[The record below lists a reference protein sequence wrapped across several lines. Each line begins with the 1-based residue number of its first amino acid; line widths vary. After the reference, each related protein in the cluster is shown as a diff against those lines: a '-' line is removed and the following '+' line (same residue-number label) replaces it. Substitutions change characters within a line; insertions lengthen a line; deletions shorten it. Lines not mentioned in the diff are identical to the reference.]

1 MRRILSWAAAAAILA
16 TPASGWCQGADP
28 KPSQQKQS
36 QTPAQSS
43 AAAATGTTNSI
54 STTSTT
60 TSASPAPQQESLAE
74 AARKAREAKKDAT
87 KPPTV
92 FTNDNIPTQG
102 GISTVGEPSSD
113 KHDDADKAGKGDSK
127 SGDANGEKAWRDK
140 FTALRA
146 KLARDT
152 EDLNVMQRELGVL
165 DLQNY
170 SDPVKAMQQSLTRD
184 DINKKTADID
194 AKAQAVKADQQA
206 IDDAQ
211 DDLRKSGGDS
221 GWAR

>member
-16 TPASGWCQGADP
+16 IPASGWCQGADP
-28 KPSQQKQS
+28 KRSQENQS
-36 QTPAQSS
+36 QTPAQSN
-43 AAAATGTTNSI
+43 ATATTGTTTPTGAA
-54 STTSTT
+54 STTMTET
-60 TSASPAPQQESLAE
+60 PAQQQESLAE
-74 AARKAREAKKDAT
+74 AARKAREAKKDST

-102 GISTVGEPSSD
+102 GISTVGGPSSD
-113 KHDDADKAGKGDSK
+113 KHDDADKANSK
-127 SGDANGEKAWRDK
+127 SGDANSEKAWRDK
-140 FTALRA
+140 FATLRA

-184 DINKKTADID
+184 DINKKTAEID
-194 AKAQAVKADQQA
+194 AKAQAIKADQQA

-221 GWAR
+221 GWGR

>member
-16 TPASGWCQGADP
+16 VPASGWCQGADP
-28 KPSQQKQS
+28 KPSQENQS
-36 QTPAQSS
+36 QTPAQSNP
-43 AAAATGTTNSI
+43 ATTTD
-54 STTSTT
+54 TTSTT
-60 TSASPAPQQESLAE
+60 MTATPAPQQESLAE
-74 AARKAREAKKDAT
+74 AARKAREAKKDST

-102 GISTVGEPSSD
+102 GISTVGGPSSD
-113 KHDDADKAGKGDSK
+113 KHDDADKTDTGDSK
-127 SGDANGEKAWRDK
+127 SGDANSEKAWRDK
-140 FTALRA
+140 FASLRA

-194 AKAQAVKADQQA
+194 AKAQAIKADQQA

-221 GWAR
+221 GWGR

>member
-43 AAAATGTTNSI
+43 AAAT
-54 STTSTT
+54 
-60 TSASPAPQQESLAE
+60 SPALTSQRARPQRPPLPRSRSLWPKQRGKRAKQ
-74 AARKAREAKKDAT
+74 RKMRR

-113 KHDDADKAGKGDSK
+113 KHDDADKADKADSK

-140 FTALRA
+140 FAALRA

-165 DLQNY
+165 DLQYY

-206 IDDAQ
+206 IDDAE

>member
-1 MRRILSWAAAAAILA
+1 M
-16 TPASGWCQGADP
+16 T
-28 KPSQQKQS
+28 
-36 QTPAQSS
+36 
-43 AAAATGTTNSI
+43 
-54 STTSTT
+54 
-60 TSASPAPQQESLAE
+60 PAPQQESLAE
-74 AARKAREAKKDAT
+74 AARKAREAKKDAS

-102 GISTVGEPSSD
+102 GISTVGGPSTD
-113 KHDDADKAGKGDSK
+113 KHDDADKADKGDSK
-127 SGDANGEKAWRDK
+127 SGDANSEKAWRDK
-140 FTALRA
+140 FAALRA

-170 SDPVKAMQQSLTRD
+170 SDPVKAMQQSLTRE
-184 DINKKTADID
+184 DINKKTADIE
-194 AKAQAVKADQQA
+194 AKALAIKADQQA
-206 IDDAQ
+206 IDDAT